1 MALAAAALDEC
12 RLPGFHWAMRY
23 LEGVNAVVSCCKQKY
38 VSGIGE
44 GGLSCLFEG
53 PPREIERKAVSNVII
68 GLLCAE
74 LFHIASLFSHEER
87 TSHIQGAGGAVY
99 LQLRRSDLPLTSVS
113 ATTIASI
120 FLISLGHNR

>member
-87 TSHIQGAGGAVY
+87 TRGSRLFTAEALRSASHVCE
-99 LQLRRSDLPLTSVS
+99 R
-113 ATTIASI
+113 
-120 FLISLGHNR
+120 HNNSFHFPHQPRA